1 MLGLVKAGFAFD
13 LKKGQVVINLGQT
26 KGGKRRNES
35 EEVLVQDRTLTALL
49 FLILEKMRPGDR
61 LVPAEKLFRARFD
74 EYLKFLQLQGLNFKP
89 YSLRR
94 GGATHLFYES
104 GSMETVRVRGRWMNY
119 RTAKQYVD
127 ECRAATTEMALT
139 ALQRQK
145 IERWKQHAIDVLV
158 G

>member
-1 MLGLVKAGFAFD
+1 M
-13 LKKGQVVINLGQT
+13 
-26 KGGKRRNES
+26 
-35 EEVLVQDRTLTALL
+35 
-49 FLILEKMRPGDR
+49 
-61 LVPAEKLFRARFD
+61 PAEKIFRARFA
-74 EYLKFLQLQGLNFKP
+74 EYFEFLQLQGFNFKP

-104 GSMETVRVRGRWMNY
+104 GSMETVRVRGRWQNY

-139 ALQRQK
+139 ALHRQK
-145 IERWKQHAIDVLV
+145 IERWKLHAIKVLL